1 MVALKIKVESVITI
15 MSYEAEQLWQELL
28 SKDEI
33 DDENLFGETSSD
45 EYQPSDNMTDSDSD
59 SGIKRPKSEKSLTAS
74 DFKYRMDTRQI
85 RSTFLFHFKLGRK
98 AAEIVRDIN
107 DDIGQGTTNE
117 RTAQWRF
124 KKFRSGDESFE
135 DKAPS
140 GRPYDVYDD
149 GPDQTYCEQNK
160 NNV

>member
-1 MVALKIKVESVITI
+1 

-74 DFKYRMDTRQI
+74 VQDLVEGSQP
-85 RSTFLFHFKLGRK
+85 STSGAVVQKFDAGSNASLQQTI
-98 AAEIVRDIN
+98 EI
-107 DDIGQGTTNE
+107 
-117 RTAQWRF
+117 
-124 KKFRSGDESFE
+124 S
-135 DKAPS
+135 
-140 GRPYDVYDD
+140 
-149 GPDQTYCEQNK
+149 
-160 NNV
+160 